1 MNKIPIGP
9 NSAKKIM
16 MLMALLG
23 INVVDEE

>member
-1 MNKIPIGP
+1 MDKISIGP